1 MPKAVSKRVDL
12 EPPSLGEP
20 SATKMARDQVLR
32 VAHGL
37 AVADDHEP
45 RAGSDPLFGRELPLE
60 CDRHLTN
67 NIG

>member
-1 MPKAVSKRVDL
+1 
-12 EPPSLGEP
+12 
-20 SATKMARDQVLR
+20 MARDQVLR